1 MAIAKRQSTRK
12 CKRKRKRKT
21 QAWAPN
27 CSKCPLQIEEQ
38 QRQRH
43 NATSAGPEAILK
55 RGAFYLHLPLG
66 RNWSDWELELQL
78 QCQETKCW
86 ISDEGE
92 GKGKRA

>member
-1 MAIAKRQSTRK
+1 MAIAAPEHTQTQTREASLGTELLK
-12 CKRKRKRKT
+12 M
-21 QAWAPN
+21 
-27 CSKCPLQIEEQ
+27 PLQIEEQ

-55 RGAFYLHLPLG
+55 RGVYLHLPLR
-66 RNWSDWELELQL
+66 RNWSDWELQL
-78 QCQETKCW
+78 QCQEAKCW